1 MAVRTCS
8 YRKNPAH
15 RNQIDQSM
23 GKDCRANDILA
34 RIWDSNFLSNELAIT
49 FFMEN
54 LGNLYVSFYKL
65 NIHIIC
71 IVMKSY
77 KVIWL
82 LAIIAFY
89 WLILPILCCI
99 WESYLNNGY
108 LLLIG
113 IVSGYSKAIYS
124 IVLYSTY
131 IVYLHFFFG
140 AVCEWR
146 HNSDLTGSSRWI
158 PFGLCFAFG
167 LRTKLKPTEAGAY
180 QCGVETTLCSIPLY
194 SRTYIYVCI

>member
-1 MAVRTCS
+1 
-8 YRKNPAH
+8 
-15 RNQIDQSM
+15 
-23 GKDCRANDILA
+23 
-34 RIWDSNFLSNELAIT
+34 
-49 FFMEN
+49 MEN

-131 IVYLHFFFG
+131 IVYLLFFG
-140 AVCEWR
+140 SCLRVT
-146 HNSDLTGSSRWI
+146 SQ
-158 PFGLCFAFG
+158 FGLNWF
-167 LRTKLKPTEAGAY
+167 KPVDSIWTVFCIRVKNQA
-180 QCGVETTLCSIPLY
+180 ETNRSWSLSMRRGNYL
-194 SRTYIYVCI
+194 V

>member
-1 MAVRTCS
+1 
-8 YRKNPAH
+8 
-15 RNQIDQSM
+15 
-23 GKDCRANDILA
+23 
-34 RIWDSNFLSNELAIT
+34 
-49 FFMEN
+49 MEN

-131 IVYLHFFFG
+131 IVYLLFWSCLR
-140 AVCEWR
+140 VT
-146 HNSDLTGSSRWI
+146 SQ
-158 PFGLCFAFG
+158 FGLNWF
-167 LRTKLKPTEAGAY
+167 KPVDSIWTVFCIRVKNQA
-180 QCGVETTLCSIPLY
+180 ETNRSWSLSMRRGNYL
-194 SRTYIYVCI
+194 V

>member
-1 MAVRTCS
+1 
-8 YRKNPAH
+8 
-15 RNQIDQSM
+15 
-23 GKDCRANDILA
+23 
-34 RIWDSNFLSNELAIT
+34 
-49 FFMEN
+49 MEN

-124 IVLYSTY
+124 IV
-131 IVYLHFFFG
+131 
-140 AVCEWR
+140 
-146 HNSDLTGSSRWI
+146 
-158 PFGLCFAFG
+158 
-167 LRTKLKPTEAGAY
+167 
-180 QCGVETTLCSIPLY
+180 
-194 SRTYIYVCI
+194 